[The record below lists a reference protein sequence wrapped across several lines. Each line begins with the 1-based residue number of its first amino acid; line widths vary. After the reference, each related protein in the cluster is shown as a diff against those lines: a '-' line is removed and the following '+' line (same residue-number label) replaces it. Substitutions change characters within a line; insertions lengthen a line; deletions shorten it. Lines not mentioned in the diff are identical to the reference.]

1 MLVQSS
7 LWSII
12 RRITEVSLVKMAN
25 QWAEG
30 EDVIKRKDKH
40 QVWLPLFLNIGTV
53 FPGNSENNSKK
64 NEIID
69 GCY

>member
-1 MLVQSS
+1 M
-7 LWSII
+7 
-12 RRITEVSLVKMAN
+12 SLVKMAN

-40 QVWLPLFLNIGTV
+40 QVWLPLFLDIGTV
-53 FPGNSENNSKK
+53 FPGNSENNSKT

-69 GCY
+69 GCHR

>member
-1 MLVQSS
+1 M
-7 LWSII
+7 
-12 RRITEVSLVKMAN
+12 SLVKMAN

-30 EDVIKRKDKH
+30 EDVSKRKDKH
-40 QVWLPLFLNIGTV
+40 QVSFPFLCFGRV

-69 GCY
+69 GCHR